1 MVVEDEVVEDE
12 AVEDEAVESGPVA
25 GKTCTTYSCCSIA
38 SVAGTWDHTQE
49 LAASS
54 LGSWDTSVA
63 ALVAVAGCSGG
74 DLLAVQCWRDSQEQT
89 DLHSN
94 SAPFPGYWTEGQPVE
109 A

>member
-1 MVVEDEVVEDE
+1 M
-12 AVEDEAVESGPVA
+12 
-25 GKTCTTYSCCSIA
+25 
-38 SVAGTWDHTQE
+38 
-49 LAASS
+49 
-54 LGSWDTSVA
+54 A

-89 DLHSN
+89 DWDLN